1 VWIKVKAGSEEALST
16 ARRVL
21 RAFKKYG
28 ITVYVDPFL
37 ASSLGMKDKA
47 LREDMASSVD
57 MAVVVGGDGTLLR
70 LFHTAP
76 EDLPPILG
84 VNCNRIGF
92 LFDYDW
98 RFVEELV
105 AKVAEGNFSIEKR
118 SIGKASVKGIN
129 GYRFINEVLFGGKM
143 NYKMTKVEVYLDDE
157 YLYGGRM
164 DGLIVATTTGSSA
177 HALSA
182 GGPLIDPK
190 LDVLVI
196 VPLTPFSPILKTM
209 VVSPTR
215 SVRVRVLKDSSIVF
229 DGIVSLYIPKG
240 STIDIGL
247 IPGALKLVKVPGG
260 HNLNCKLKSRLL
272 DLPPWSIEC

>member
-1 VWIKVKAGSEEALST
+1 MWIKVKAGSEEALST

-21 RAFKKYG
+21 RAFDKYG
-28 ITVYVDPFL
+28 IAVYADPFL
-37 ASSLGMKDKA
+37 ASFLGIRDKV
-47 LREDMASSVD
+47 LREDMVSSVD
-57 MAVVVGGDGTLLR
+57 MVVVVGGDGTLLR
-70 LFHTAP
+70 LFHAAP

-84 VNCNRIGF
+84 VNCDRIGF

-105 AKVAEGNFSIEKR
+105 AKIARGEFSIERR
-118 SIGKASVKGIN
+118 SVGKASVKGIN
-129 GYRFINEVLFGGKM
+129 GYRFISEVLFGGKM
-143 NYKMTKVEVYLDDE
+143 SYKMTRVEVYLDDE
-157 YLYGGRM
+157 YLYGGRT

-196 VPLTPFSPILKTM
+196 VPLTPFSPILKP
-209 VVSPTR
+209 VIVSPAR
-215 SVRVRVLKDSSIVF
+215 SVRVRVLEDSSMVF
-229 DGIVSLYIPKG
+229 DGIVSLHIPKG
-240 STIDIGL
+240 STVDVGL

-260 HNLNCKLKSRLL
+260 HSLSCKLRSRLL